1 MTIAERRLLIIDG
14 HPDPDRARLTHALAH
29 AYVEGAHEAGLLTR
43 MITLADIEFSV
54 LRTPAD
60 FDQAPQTPSI
70 LSARADVEWA
80 THIVIIFP
88 IWLGSAP
95 AYLRAFLEQVAR
107 ADFLATVSARGWS
120 MKLKGKSARLIA
132 TMGMPAIMY
141 RLMFGAFGVRSI
153 ARSVLGFAG
162 VGPVRI
168 TLFGGGGGENNSAAR
183 WLRKARELGVNG
195 A

>member
-1 MTIAERRLLIIDG
+1 MTPAVRHVLVIDG
-14 HPDPDRARLTHALAH
+14 QPDPDRARLTHALAQ
-29 AYVEGAHEAGLLTR
+29 AYVEGAHEAGFQTR
-43 MITLADIEFSV
+43 MITLAETEISF
-54 LRTPAD
+54 LRIAAE
-60 FDQAPQTPSI
+60 FDQAPQSPAI
-70 LSARADVEWA
+70 LSARADIEWA

-88 IWLGSAP
+88 IWLGGAP

-107 ADFLATVSARGWS
+107 AGFLATVSERGWA

-141 RLMFGAFGVRSI
+141 RLMFGAFGVKSI

-162 VGPVRI
+162 VDPVRL
-168 TLFGGGGGENNSAAR
+168 TLFGGAGQPNTAAR
-183 WLRKARELGVNG
+183 WLREVRDLGVKG